1 MKIHENLRK
10 SNRIIENPLE
20 WWGKSIEIHFDL
32 VVSTSRLRRILGNPW
47 KSCKIQQN
55 PGKPLK
61 IVQKPTESLKNLWKS
76 IKALIPKPCTG
87 ASHLYPDH
95 VSPGHLHFPYSPEPS
110 APAKPSGGFCFAE
123 RFPGLVLKVLLVT
136 ISRAAR
142 VLKFL
147 TKPYKIQQNLRK
159 SMEILWK
166 SDRILEN
173 PWKSCKI
180 Q

>member
-1 MKIHENLRK
+1 MRSSSLQAGCLESFGNYLNLTKSNWIFENPWKPYKIQQNHRK
-10 SNRIIENPLE
+10 SMEMMRKIDRNPL
-20 WWGKSIEIHFDL
+20 WAR
-32 VVSTSRLRRILGNPW
+32 RLYKPVAQNPW
-47 KSCKIQQN
+47 KSMKILQN
-55 PGKPLK
+55 PTGPWKTFENSTKTNRILK
-61 IVQKPTESLKNLWKS
+61 KNLWES

-142 VLKFL
+142 V
-147 TKPYKIQQNLRK
+147 
-159 SMEILWK
+159 
-166 SDRILEN
+166 
-173 PWKSCKI
+173 
-180 Q
+180 

>member
-1 MKIHENLRK
+1 LGWAGLAGLAGLAWLGVVHPQRRFLWLPLQGDSETLKIHENLQKIQQIHRK
-10 SNRIIENPLE
+10 SMEMMRKINRNQL
-20 WWGKSIEIHFDL
+20 WA
-32 VVSTSRLRRILGNPW
+32 RRPYKPVAQKPW
-47 KSCKIQQN
+47 KSMKILQN
-55 PGKPLK
+55 PTEPWKTFENSTKTNRILK
-61 IVQKPTESLKNLWKS
+61 KNLWES

-142 VLKFL
+142 V
-147 TKPYKIQQNLRK
+147 
-159 SMEILWK
+159 
-166 SDRILEN
+166 
-173 PWKSCKI
+173 
-180 Q
+180 